1 MFMTPMQTILLFA
14 ALVALS
20 LKSIFIGVSSISP
33 WDIVNL
39 TPLQDQIIYISR
51 LPRLI
56 SILLAGSSLAVAGTI
71 MHQLTRHKFD
81 SPTTA
86 GTIDSARLGILVS
99 LIVFHSASMLQK
111 TMIAILFALA
121 GTFIFMEILKRIRYK
136 DTIFVPLVGLMF
148 GNIVGAITT
157 FIAYKYDLI
166 QSLTVW
172 LHGDFSMILS
182 ERYETLYVS
191 APLLLIA
198 GLYATRFTIAG
209 LGNDFSANLAL
220 NHQRIVSIGLSIVAS
235 ISAIVVLTVG
245 SLPFLGFII
254 PNIVAIY
261 RGDNLRSNLVH
272 TALLGAVFVLACDIL
287 ARVVIFPYEVS
298 VCHIGIAHV

>member
-1 MFMTPMQTILLFA
+1 
-14 ALVALS
+14 
-20 LKSIFIGVSSISP
+20 
-33 WDIVNL
+33 
-39 TPLQDQIIYISR
+39 
-51 LPRLI
+51 
-56 SILLAGSSLAVAGTI
+56 
-71 MHQLTRHKFD
+71 
-81 SPTTA
+81 
-86 GTIDSARLGILVS
+86 
-99 LIVFHSASMLQK
+99 MLQK

-245 SLPFLGFII
+245 SLPFLGLII

-298 VCHIGIAHV
+298 VGLVMGIVGSGIFLYLLLRGRAYASST